1 MLLVQNYCEEET
13 KQIRAS
19 RIRGSSLDALCRRC
33 EVRARLSTITSMQ
46 STPQYHGICIS
57 GLRCV
62 IVVNRGVLNPALL
75 HSKIVY
81 GPNARRIRRRI
92 SKRGI
97 AADAS
102 KTNPGVADQN
112 IFVTVRDFKSMCAI
126 LAAMNLKTSPLALFC
141 PFCGAKPKH
150 DCMAIEGGRAAVH
163 VLRIKAAA
171 LTDFKISRFA

>member
-1 MLLVQNYCEEET
+1 
-13 KQIRAS
+13 
-19 RIRGSSLDALCRRC
+19 
-33 EVRARLSTITSMQ
+33 MQ

-62 IVVNRGVLNPALL
+62 IVVNREFNRGVLNPALL